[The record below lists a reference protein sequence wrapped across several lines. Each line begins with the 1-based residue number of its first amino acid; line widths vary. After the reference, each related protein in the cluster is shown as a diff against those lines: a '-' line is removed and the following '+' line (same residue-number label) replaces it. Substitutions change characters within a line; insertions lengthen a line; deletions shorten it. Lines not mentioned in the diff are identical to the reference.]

1 MRTLLFVVFFTVFGA
16 CAQRG
21 DSESSGV
28 AVPVTVTARQQKNLE
43 ILCRVWGFVKYF
55 HPKAA
60 NGEVEM
66 DGALFKLLPDALKAD
81 SDEALDLL
89 LSNWTNSLGKVP
101 VVPLQPLAANVF
113 REATMPWLEKGA
125 LLQENLRQKLQYIY
139 ENRHRGNGHYASHF
153 KLIGNPDFSNEL
165 PYKNATGKDGGMRML
180 SLFRYWNTI
189 EYFFPSKCLT
199 ADNWDSV
206 LTKFIPVFAAAA
218 DILPYHVACIQLA
231 SAIHDTHASAVTSS
245 GIAQRYLGEYTI
257 PATFEDIDG
266 RMTLAYF
273 HTDSLQ
279 RLSKLLPGDQVLSVQ
294 GIEVEKIVDSIKSYI
309 TASNISSMRVIAF
322 NRIRRSCSRQ
332 NKITILRGGKT
343 MEVVE
348 NYLLLKDVLPVY
360 RENFSYPMFK
370 KINDDIGYISLGKI
384 KADSLGY
391 IFKTFENTKGLI
403 IDIRIYPKE
412 FVPFALG
419 AFLKPAPSAFV
430 KFTAVDMDLP
440 GRFLIGDPVQN
451 GTNNPN
457 YYKGKVVI
465 LVNANTMSQAE
476 YTAMALRTAPGAVVM
491 GSQTS
496 GADGNV
502 SPVFLPGGITTS
514 ISGLGVYYPDGKITQ
529 GIGIVPDI
537 EVKRTVKGVIQGR
550 DELMEAAI
558 QYIRK

>member
-1 MRTLLFVVFFTVFGA
+1 MRTLLFVVLFTALSA
-16 CAQRG
+16 CAQKG

-28 AVPVTVTARQQKNLE
+28 AVPGPVTARQQKNLE

-60 NGEVEM
+60 GGEVEM
-66 DGALFKLLPDALKAD
+66 DGALFKLLPDVLKAS
-81 SDEALDLL
+81 SDEALDQLL
-89 LSNWTNSLGKVP
+89 ANWVDSLGKVP
-101 VVPLQPLAANVF
+101 VVPPRPLATNVF

-139 ENRHRGNGHYASHF
+139 GNRHRGNGHYASHF
-153 KLIGNPDFSNEL
+153 KEIGNPDFSNEL

-180 SLFRYWNTI
+180 SLFRYWNAV
-189 EYFFPSKCLT
+189 EYFFPSKYLT
-199 ADNWDSV
+199 ADNWDNV
-206 LTKFIPVFAAAA
+206 LTKFIPLFAAAA
-218 DILPYHVACIQLA
+218 DVLPYHVACIQLA
-231 SAIHDTHASAVTSS
+231 SAIHDTHASAVTSN

-257 PATFEDIDG
+257 PATFEDIEG
-266 RMTLAYF
+266 RMTLTHFY
-273 HTDSLQ
+273 TDSLQ
-279 RLSKLLPGDQVLSVQ
+279 RLSKLIPGDQVLSVR
-294 GIEVEKIVDSIKSYI
+294 GIEVENIIDSIKFYI
-309 TASNISSMRVIAF
+309 TASNVSSMRGIAV
-322 NRIRRSCSRQ
+322 NRVRRSYSRK
-332 NKITILRGGKT
+332 NKITILREGKT
-343 MEVVE
+343 MEFVE
-348 NYLLLKDVLPVY
+348 DYSLMKDVLPLY
-360 RENFSYPMFK
+360 RQNFSYPMFK
-370 KINDDIGYISLGKI
+370 KVNDDIGYISLAKI
-384 KADSLGY
+384 KADSLSY

-403 IDIRIYPKE
+403 IDIRIYPSE
-412 FVPFALG
+412 FMPFALG

-440 GRFLIGDPVQN
+440 GRFLVGEPVQN

-465 LVNANTMSQAE
+465 LVNANSLSQAE
-476 YTAMALRTAPGAVVM
+476 YTTMALRTAPGAVVM

-502 SPVFLPGGITTS
+502 SAIALPGGITTA
-514 ISGLGVYYPDGKITQ
+514 ISGLGVYYPDGKVTQ